1 MDIIKVW
8 LVKGKSG
15 KNTLFAVYVMMK
27 KGSTAKARTLC
38 NKSKTDDEIVVRD
51 KNGKW
56 TDQYASIMDE
66 MCIPPTSA

>member
-8 LVKGKSG
+8 PVKGKHG
-15 KNTLFAVYVMMK
+15 KDTLFAVYVMMK
-27 KGSTAKARTLC
+27 MESTKKPRALC
-38 NKSKTDDEIVVRD
+38 DESKIENDIVVRD

-56 TDQYASIMDE
+56 TGQYASIMDH